1 MSRIKY
7 VRVSCID
14 QNEKRQLTDMDGFD
28 RIYIDKQSG
37 KDTSR
42 PKLQEM
48 LTYVREGDIVVVES
62 YSRIARNTKDLL
74 EIVEQLSSKGVSFVS
89 QKENIDT
96 STPAGRLMLTIFAGL
111 AQFER
116 EQLLQRQKEGLD
128 CAKANGVK
136 LGRPAAEVGERF
148 YEAVTEWREKKI
160 TAVEAMKRAGLPKS
174 VFYRKVKE
182 LGL

>member
-7 VRVSCID
+7 VRVSCKD
-14 QNEKRQLTDMDGFD
+14 QNEERQLTDKNGFD
-28 RIYIDKQSG
+28 RIYVDKQSG
-37 KDTSR
+37 KDTAR
-42 PKLQEM
+42 PELQKM
-48 LTYVREGDIVVVES
+48 LDFVRDGDTVVVES

-74 EIVEQLSSKGVSFVS
+74 EIVEQLTSKGVSFVS

-136 LGRPAAEVGERF
+136 LGRPAAEVGESF
-148 YEAVTEWREKKI
+148 FEAVTEWREKKI